1 MLKTSD
7 IFILLFAVLV
17 LAISLLFIP
26 AEDDGD
32 REFVIHGITFKVP
45 AYYVIE
51 NQSDSIVSLASNG
64 GEGFI
69 KITVVEKVSNLS
81 ESSLW
86 LGYYPNEMNISGF
99 SGVYGLCAKYVFDGN
114 IFLFNLDNKT
124 VLIHGNPSNGIDAF
138 LSKNTHLVSKLNWT
152 AITNNKF

>member
-32 REFVIHGITFKVP
+32 REFVIQGITFKVP

-69 KITVVEKVSNLS
+69 KITVV
-81 ESSLW
+81 
-86 LGYYPNEMNISGF
+86 
-99 SGVYGLCAKYVFDGN
+99 
-114 IFLFNLDNKT
+114 
-124 VLIHGNPSNGIDAF
+124 
-138 LSKNTHLVSKLNWT
+138 
-152 AITNNKF
+152 